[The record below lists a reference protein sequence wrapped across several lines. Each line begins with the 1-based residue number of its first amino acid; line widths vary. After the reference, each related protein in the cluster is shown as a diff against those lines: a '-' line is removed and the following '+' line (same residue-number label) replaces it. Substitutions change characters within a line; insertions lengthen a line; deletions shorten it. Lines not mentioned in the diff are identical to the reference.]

1 MRSTDMTTPFF
12 LRIMVNLSEVMDLA
26 DIKVLPLDPVDNGV
40 NVGEPARTVEPDP
53 FALTQEEGETGES
66 PCPPSS
72 ILDEGEE
79 NEEPVA
85 KPKRKSRH

>member
-1 MRSTDMTTPFF
+1 MDIGPETCFSPV
-12 LRIMVNLSEVMDLA
+12 VNLSEVMDLA

-40 NVGEPARTVEPDP
+40 DIGGPERTVETDP
-53 FALTQEEGETGES
+53 FALTKEEGEAGES

-79 NEEPVA
+79 NEEPAAA